1 MRNFIIYVS
10 ALLCLFVNRA
20 AAQDTGKRVPFE
32 VEARTIANNISAI
45 TKEEKDALKKE
56 VEAVNQQ
63 LDNKTITKEQADEQ
77 KIQLAQT
84 HAKNIETR
92 VAAAQ
97 AELDQL
103 VKDQVD
109 GKLAE
114 TDSVHTFSIKWTT
127 KKKDKNAEENKG
139 ESRTTSQLVF
149 ALGANNIVTNGAV
162 ANSDFRYWG
171 SHFYELGLA
180 FSTRLFKNDNLLHAR
195 YGLSLQYNNLRPT
208 DNRYFVENGNQTG
221 LETSA
226 INLRDSRFHN
236 VNLVVPVHLEFDFS
250 GNKTD
255 KDGKAIFKT
264 HQTFRFGLGGYAGIN
279 VKSKQI
285 LKFDDDQ
292 DNAVTQKTKGDFNV
306 NDFIYGLSAYIGYR
320 DISLYA
326 KYDLNPV
333 FSDNPIAQR
342 NVSMGI
348 RWDWN

>member
-1 MRNFIIYVS
+1 
-10 ALLCLFVNRA
+10 LLCLFAGKV
-20 AAQDTGKRVPFE
+20 AAQDNFE
-32 VEARTIANNISAI
+32 TKAKVIANKISAI

-109 GKLAE
+109 GKLAAN
-114 TDSVHTFSIKWTT
+114 DSVHSFSIKWTR
-127 KKKDKNAEENKG
+127 KKDKDAEKDNG

-149 ALGANNIVTNGAV
+149 ALGANNIVTGGAV

-180 FSTRLFKNDNLLHAR
+180 FSTRLFRNDNLLHAR

-208 DNRYFVENGNQTG
+208 DNRYFVENGNRTD

-326 KYDLNPV
+326 KYDLNPL